1 MDFRTDRGKRY
12 DQQPRHRA
20 PVAHVPP
27 PPQHAQPI
35 EEDEPKK
42 RVRKA
47 AARRSANLKRV
58 LQAAGAVLL
67 LALIAWLV
75 HGYINEKNQ
84 LEEQKT
90 SPSAQTPTQQTISK
104 VSALVDVP
112 KNETPT
118 LANISNADALR
129 KLSKFNA
136 SFFSDAKNGDILL
149 VYTKNNKAIVYRP
162 SSNKIIASGP
172 YDFASSTP

>member
-1 MDFRTDRGKRY
+1 T
-12 DQQPRHRA
+12 
-20 PVAHVPP
+20 PP
-27 PPQHAQPI
+27 AA
-35 EEDEPKK
+35 ETSEPEK
-42 RVRKA
+42 RVRKTSS
-47 AARRSANLKRV
+47 RRPNNLKRSV
-58 LQAAGAVLL
+58 QVIVALLL
-67 LALIAWLV
+67 LAIIAWLV
-75 HGYINEKNQ
+75 HGYITTKDKLEK
-84 LEEQKT
+84 QKH

-112 KNETPT
+112 TNETPT

-136 SFFSDAKNGDILL
+136 SFFADAKNGDILL

-172 YDFASSTP
+172 YDFASSTTP